1 MTKPDIDDLLL
12 RMRTQQATELPIDLE
27 QRIWSKIAR
36 SGQETAGSAGFLSTG
51 SRLGWRLS
59 AGAIALAAGA
69 GFLAAAL
76 APPVAVA
83 RPASV
88 EVWMTLDAPLAPST
102 ILGG

>member
-12 RMRTQQATELPIDLE
+12 SMRTQQASELPSDLE
-27 QRIWSKIAR
+27 QRIWSGIALA
-36 SGQETAGSAGFLSTG
+36 GQETAGSAGFLSTG

-59 AGAIALAAGA
+59 AGAVALAAGA
-69 GFLAAAL
+69 GFLAATL

-83 RPASV
+83 RPVSV
-88 EVWMTLDAPLAPST
+88 EGWMTPDAPLAPST

>member
-1 MTKPDIDDLLL
+1 MMKPDIDDLLL
-12 RMRTQQATELPIDLE
+12 SMRTQQATELPIDLE

-36 SGQETAGSAGFLSTG
+36 SSQETAGSAGFLSTS

-59 AGAIALAAGA
+59 VGAIALAAGT
-69 GFLAAAL
+69 GFLAATL

-83 RPASV
+83 RPVSV
-88 EVWMTLDAPLAPST
+88 EGWMTPDVPLAPST

>member
-1 MTKPDIDDLLL
+1 MMKPDIDDLLL
-12 RMRTQQATELPIDLE
+12 SMRTQQATELPIDLE

-36 SGQETAGSAGFLSTG
+36 SGQETAGSTGFLSTG
-51 SRLGWRLS
+51 SRLGWSLS

-69 GFLAAAL
+69 GFLAATL

-83 RPASV
+83 RPLAIES
-88 EVWMTLDAPLAPST
+88 WMSPDAPLAPST

>member
-12 RMRTQQATELPIDLE
+12 SMRAQQPTELPIDLE

-36 SGQETAGSAGFLSTG
+36 SDHETANSAGFLSTG
-51 SRLGWRLS
+51 SGLGWRLS
-59 AGAIALAAGA
+59 AGAVVLAAGA
-69 GFLAAAL
+69 GFLAATL

-83 RPASV
+83 RAVSV
-88 EVWMTLDAPLAPST
+88 EGWMSPDAPLAPST